1 MSCRIKF
8 KIATSS
14 RGKKWGKLSRKIK
27 LNVLRSLF
35 QRQMSINVHLKIAK
49 MTLRCG
55 WDMADL
61 EHIHPYYTSLI
72 KTR

>member
-8 KIATSS
+8 KITTSS
-14 RGKKWGKLSRKIK
+14 RGKKWGKLSRKMK

-61 EHIHPYYTSLI
+61 ELIHPRGVS
-72 KTR
+72 

>member
-14 RGKKWGKLSRKIK
+14 GRKKWGKLRRNIK

-61 EHIHPYYTSLI
+61 ELIHPFI
-72 KTR
+72 AI